1 MRDFFTFRRLALV
14 GLVFCVA
21 IAAVAVAVRARLVAL
36 ALDRTLATH
45 GASEISFVVDR
56 ATPWTVVVAD
66 LGFKLAAQTF
76 GAKRITLAREHW
88 WTPSLGAVRVEGVR
102 VPVNLDRLVAAK
114 PAADEKTAIAPSMAA
129 MVSRVPLQAVSFDGQ
144 LVVQAGGLP
153 DQTLT
158 VKFAARRDQPDI
170 WTAETE
176 LAGPGLAATATARF
190 DVGQDDLTFKVSGL
204 RLEAK
209 SLQAWAERITPLP
222 AGPWEFAGTITG
234 ELTGGFRQGKFTAA
248 GVAHLRDGR
257 VGYPSAA
264 IVAEGVEAD
273 LEFADAGRLIT
284 KPGQLRIRELQ
295 TPKVSFTDL
304 RAEVAL
310 TGPERISVTQFS
322 AKTLD
327 GSIST
332 EPFDY
337 VPASEVLA
345 AVVMVD
351 GISAEK
357 VMALTQNLP
366 ARASGKL
373 SGRLPVHFDAKGL
386 RFGTGWLGVQPGSTA
401 ELQLNAAG
409 LLTSGASPKSPSYAV
424 LQKVESGLLKLN
436 VTELRLDI
444 RPPNSPE
451 GRTAQLHVAG
461 QPVDPTV
468 KVPVVLDLN
477 VNGPVEALL
486 NLGMK
491 SGLSIGTKP

>member
-1 MRDFFTFRRLALV
+1 MRDFFTTRRVVLV
-14 GLVFCVA
+14 ILICC
-21 IAAVAVAVRARLVAL
+21 AAGVSAGILVRARLVAL
-36 ALDRTLATH
+36 ALDRALAGH
-45 GASEISFVVDR
+45 GASEISFTVDR

-76 GAKRITLAREHW
+76 GVKRITLAREHW
-88 WTPSLGAVRVEGVR
+88 WTPSLGMVNVEQAR
-102 VPVNLDRLVAAK
+102 VPVNLDRLVAPV
-114 PAADEKTAIAPSMAA
+114 PAAAEKADPPATLAA

-144 LVVQAGGLP
+144 IVVQAGGLP

-158 VKFAARRDQPDI
+158 VRFAARQAQPDV

-176 LAGPGLAATATARF
+176 ISGPGLTAMAEARF
-190 DVGQDDLTFKVSGL
+190 DVGQDDLTFKVPAL
-204 RLEAK
+204 RLEAQP
-209 SLQAWAERITPLP
+209 LQAWVEHITPLP
-222 AGPWEFAGTITG
+222 AGPWELSGAVTAELAGSV
-234 ELTGGFRQGKFTAA
+234 RQGKFSAA
-248 GVAHLRDGR
+248 GAVHLREGR
-257 VGYPSAA
+257 VGYPPAS
-264 IVAEGVEAD
+264 IVAEGLEAD
-273 LEFADAGRLIT
+273 LEFVDLRRLVT
-284 KPGQLRIRELQ
+284 KPGLVRVRELQ
-295 TPKVSFTDL
+295 TPKVLFTDL
-304 RAEVAL
+304 RAEIAL
-310 TGPERISVTQFS
+310 TGPARVSVTQFS
-322 AKTLD
+322 AKALD
-327 GSIST
+327 GAIST

-337 VPASEVLA
+337 VPASGELG

-351 GISAEK
+351 GISAER
-357 VMALTQNLP
+357 VMALTQDLP
-366 ARASGKL
+366 ARASGRL
-373 SGRLPVHFDAKGL
+373 SGRLPVHFDAKGF

-409 LLTSGASPKSPSYAV
+409 LLTGGASPKSPSYAV

-451 GRTAQLHVAG
+451 GRSAQLHVAG

-491 SGLSIGTKP
+491 SGFSIGTKP